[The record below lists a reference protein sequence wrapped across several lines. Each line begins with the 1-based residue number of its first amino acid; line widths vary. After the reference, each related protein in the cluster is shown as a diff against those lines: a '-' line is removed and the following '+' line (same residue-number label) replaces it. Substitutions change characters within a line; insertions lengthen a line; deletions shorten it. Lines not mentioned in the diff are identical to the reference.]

1 MKWLKYSSKEVKP
14 SKGDCGKDEFWLPG
28 FIRASTW
35 KAEIRARWGGG
46 GFEGCIMSWG
56 LCLKLPGRNRCSA
69 GHGVFGFFKKQI
81 RKEKVWNDTE
91 VKCTYLSSA
100 PRWKASAAKVAE
112 QGLCLCAELHKY
124 KINIF
129 ILRGGKSSLPAKP
142 LKHSLWAKP
151 SWQAELVPR
160 EDRAQGGPATGT
172 PPACRTTGLQACT
185 LVYALAAHRT
195 PRDKTLLPKGQ
206 LVHSKTLRGK
216 SKQLFLAEC
225 YLTALHCP
233 GLGQHGANAPCQG
246 SPGVPVSSQT
256 AAGLGLISDLLWRPL
271 RYFPRL

>member
-1 MKWLKYSSKEVKP
+1 MKWLKYRSKEVKP

-35 KAEIRARWGGG
+35 KAEIRARCGGG
-46 GFEGCIMSWG
+46 GFEGYIMSWG

-69 GHGVFGFFKKQI
+69 GHRVFGFFKKQVC
-81 RKEKVWNDTE
+81 KEKVWNDTE

-112 QGLCLCAELHKY
+112 QGLCLCAQLHKY

-129 ILRGGKSSLPAKP
+129 ILRGGKSSLPAKR
-142 LKHSLWAKP
+142 LKHSLWAKQ

-160 EDRAQGGPATGT
+160 KDRAQGGPATGT
-172 PPACRTTGLQACT
+172 PPACRTTGLQACI

-206 LVHSKTLRGK
+206 LVHSETLREK
-216 SKQLFLAEC
+216 ASSFFLQSA
-225 YLTALHCP
+225 TWLHCT
-233 GLGQHGANAPCQG
+233 AQG
-246 SPGVPVSSQT
+246 WDSTGPMPPARAALACPLAHRQQPVW
-256 AAGLGLISDLLWRPL
+256 G
-271 RYFPRL
+271 